1 MGKSRTEDYR
11 CSQSKECTYR
21 QLQQERV
28 QLLIG
33 QSTLQIQEQ
42 STLGTMQQSSL
53 QHYSVLG
60 SLLGNCT
67 EEVRTGLGELDMV
80 GTGAVR
86 SYSRTSYR
94 IVQLGADYQGG
105 RSDFRK
111 LHQLISRSMLIT
123 RKSTLGNYAVLTRNF

>member
-1 MGKSRTEDYR
+1 MG
-11 CSQSKECTYR
+11 YR

-60 SLLGNCT
+60 RILGNCT
-67 EEVRTGLGELDMV
+67 ESTDRTRRVQHGWC
-80 GTGAVR
+80 R
-86 SYSRTSYR
+86 S
-94 IVQLGADYQGG
+94 
-105 RSDFRK
+105 RK
-111 LHQLISRSMLIT
+111 LGRVLGRVMLTSRMNRCRIIQETWQGLSQVHADFTQVLRQDHLLEET
-123 RKSTLGNYAVLTRNF
+123 QSLTRIF

>member
-1 MGKSRTEDYR
+1 MGKL
-11 CSQSKECTYR
+11 KEIKNGRLAMFAMLGITYR

-60 SLLGNCT
+60 SHLGVVYG
-67 EEVRTGLGELDMV
+67 EYGQDWWRVHWSVRRRHTV
-80 GTGAVR
+80 GYGAVR
-86 SYSRTSYR
+86 SYSKTWYR
-94 IVQLGADYQGG
+94 LVQARCRLPG
-105 RSDFRK
+105 RHTGK
-111 LHQLISRSMLIT
+111 LHHANQSLYA
-123 RKSTLGNYAVLTRNF
+123 NY

>member
-1 MGKSRTEDYR
+1 MG
-11 CSQSKECTYR
+11 YR

-60 SLLGNCT
+60 RILVDCTEKCIQDYGAAWLEQYGVTAGLSTASCRLLGSHT
-67 EEVRTGLGELDMV
+67 R
-80 GTGAVR
+80 R
-86 SYSRTSYR
+86 
-94 IVQLGADYQGG
+94 
-105 RSDFRK
+105 
-111 LHQLISRSMLIT
+111 LHQAYIGLYT
-123 RKSTLGNYAVLTRNF
+123 VVGRKSLTL

>member
-60 SLLGNCT
+60 SLLGNYMEST
-67 EEVRTGLGELDMV
+67 DMTS
-80 GTGAVR
+80 GGYIGQYGAAHGWVR
-86 SYSRTSYR
+86 SSTELQQDLVQASTAWCRLPGSQHWEITSANQSLY
-94 IVQLGADYQGG
+94 A
-105 RSDFRK
+105 
-111 LHQLISRSMLIT
+111 
-123 RKSTLGNYAVLTRNF
+123 NY

>member
-1 MGKSRTEDYR
+1 MG
-11 CSQSKECTYR
+11 YR

-60 SLLGNCT
+60 RSSRSCT
-67 EEVRTGLGELDMV
+67 EMCTHSCRMYIV
-80 GTGAVR
+80 GAV
-86 SYSRTSYR
+86 YR
-94 IVQLGADYQGG
+94 KEGNHLRKITGTTRLTTLTRWGTTHTFTLGDYG
-105 RSDFRK
+105 RA
-111 LHQLISRSMLIT
+111 ISR
-123 RKSTLGNYAVLTRNF
+123 F

>member
-1 MGKSRTEDYR
+1 MG
-11 CSQSKECTYR
+11 ECTYR

-60 SLLGNCT
+60 SLLGNCM
-67 EEVRTGLGELDMV
+67 EIVRKLLGWYIGWAVQITGKIIQEFMQHYQSLHANYRKERNHLRQVTGTTRLTRLTRWGIRTLSLWETMV
-80 GTGAVR
+80 GLSVA
-86 SYSRTSYR
+86 
-94 IVQLGADYQGG
+94 LW
-105 RSDFRK
+105 
-111 LHQLISRSMLIT
+111 
-123 RKSTLGNYAVLTRNF
+123 

>member
-1 MGKSRTEDYR
+1 
-11 CSQSKECTYR
+11 
-21 QLQQERV
+21 
-28 QLLIG
+28 
-33 QSTLQIQEQ
+33 
-42 STLGTMQQSSL
+42 
-53 QHYSVLG
+53 
-60 SLLGNCT
+60 
-67 EEVRTGLGELDMV
+67 MV

>member
-60 SLLGNCT
+60 SLLVNCT
-67 EEVRTGLGELDMV
+67 EESTDRTRMEYIGQC
-80 GTGAVR
+80 GAVQ
-86 SYSRTSYR
+86 SYSRTWYR
-94 IVQLGADYQGG
+94 LVQL
-105 RSDFRK
+105 
-111 LHQLISRSMLIT
+111 
-123 RKSTLGNYAVLTRNF
+123 STAS

>member
-67 EEVRTGLGELDMV
+67 ESTDRTRMEYIGQC
-80 GTGAVR
+80 GAVR
-86 SYSRTSYR
+86 SYSRTWYR
-94 IVQLGADYQGG
+94 LVQL
-105 RSDFRK
+105 
-111 LHQLISRSMLIT
+111 
-123 RKSTLGNYAVLTRNF
+123 STAS